1 MVDHVI
7 PDQRAALGDD
17 FVEQVSAYWNDY
29 VRGHRGLPDFNTELQ
44 RLDPVG
50 DQVLKYER
58 AKNAMS
64 QHPDDYDALRN
75 EFILESQASAGS
87 RHDPPWSQVRPEVL
101 ERLIPPEVGWI
112 GGVGT
117 LQIRVMPASAPTTAV
132 PITDIIGYPPNTM
145 QPVTF
150 SIEGAPGGVPEA
162 GGPALK

>member
-1 MVDHVI
+1 MITILSARVGYDRVPYKPVQVLSWAIQNGQTYAELTPAERALVDHVI

-87 RHDPPWSQVRPEVL
+87 RHDPPWSRYA
-101 ERLIPPEVGWI
+101 RRCWN
-112 GGVGT
+112 
-117 LQIRVMPASAPTTAV
+117 A
-132 PITDIIGYPPNTM
+132 
-145 QPVTF
+145 
-150 SIEGAPGGVPEA
+150 
-162 GGPALK
+162 